1 MTVRAATPKRP
12 RVELSIVC
20 SPGRYVGDLA
30 AVHHAFVEQVASTG
44 RSAEFVYVLAGH
56 LPQVEEAMARIQSS
70 PFPVRI
76 LRVPRGF
83 DEAAALQ
90 YAFDE
95 SGGDRVITIPDRFQI
110 DPATLPA
117 VLAKLDEGVEVVLTR
132 REPRRDALVNRFQS
146 AAFHSIMRGVYDQPF
161 KDLTCGM
168 RGFTREAARGLD
180 LYGDL
185 HRFIPILAAK
195 KGYRMA
201 EVPGAQ
207 RSEDHRVRVFSPA
220 VYARRLLD
228 VLHVFFLTR
237 FTSKPLRFFGIIG
250 MTLGLV
256 GFLIT
261 AALAYMRLFHGEAL
275 ADRPM
280 LLLGVL
286 LLVVGVQII
295 STGLIGE
302 IVLFFNSDRVKPE
315 VDELDADAP

>member
-1 MTVRAATPKRP
+1 MTVRAASPDRP

-20 SPGRYVGDLA
+20 SPGKFAGDLA
-30 AVHHAFVEQVASTG
+30 AVHEAFVAQVTRTG
-44 RSAEFVYVLAGH
+44 RSAEFVYVLTGYAKDIEESMGRIHDSDH
-56 LPQVEEAMARIQSS
+56 L
-70 PFPVRI
+70 VRI
-76 LRVPRGF
+76 LRVPRGV
-83 DEAAALQ
+83 DQAAALQ
-90 YAFDE
+90 YAFDQAA
-95 SGGDRVITIPDRFQI
+95 GDRIITIPDRFQI
-110 DPATLPA
+110 DPGILPD
-117 VLAKLDEGVEVVLTR
+117 VLARLDEGVEVVLTR
-132 REPRRDALVNRFQS
+132 REPRKDAAINRLQS
-146 AAFHSIMRGVYDQPF
+146 AAFHLLMRGVYDQPF
-161 KDLTCGM
+161 RDLTCGM

-207 RSEDHRVRVFSPA
+207 RTEDHRVRVFTPD

-237 FTSKPLRFFGIIG
+237 FTTKPLRFFGLIG
-250 MTLGLV
+250 MTLGLI

-261 AALAYMRLFHGEAL
+261 VVLAYTRIFQGQSL

-286 LLVVGVQII
+286 LLVVGIQVI

-302 IVLFFNSDRVKPE
+302 IVLFFNADRVRPE
-315 VDELDADAP
+315 VDELDGDDP